1 MSNLFIN
8 QLKTVALQC
17 RRNVVTQIFNA
28 RSGHPGGSLSC
39 IDILVY
45 LFKYANIGSPNTE
58 SHLILSKGHAAPA
71 LYAVAA
77 EFGLIPHLELLSF
90 RKINGLLQGHPHVQT
105 TPWVNTS
112 TGSLGQGFSVSVGM
126 ALGFKHQIKMDRVY
140 AILGDGEMQ
149 EGEVWEAAMSAAH
162 FNLDNLCVV
171 VDYNKLQSDNLNEN
185 IMSLESLRDK
195 WSAFNWNVIEID
207 GHDFENIEM
216 AFNSAVSNPRKPT
229 VIIAN
234 TIKGKGISYMESVP
248 TWHGSVTMRN
258 QELEQALRDLNTPET
273 DIPKYLDGSIW
284 SDTK

>member
-1 MSNLFIN
+1 MN
-8 QLKTVALQC
+8 QLKSMASQC
-17 RRNVVTQIFNA
+17 RRNVVAQIFNA

-45 LFKYANIGSPNTE
+45 LFKHGHIGSSDAK

-77 EFGLIPHLELLSF
+77 EFGLIPHNELLSF

-112 TGSLGQGFSVSVGM
+112 TGSLGQGFSVSLGM
-126 ALGFKHQIKMDRVY
+126 ALGFKHQNKTDRVY

-162 FNLDNLCVV
+162 FKLDNLCVV
-171 VDYNKLQSDNLNEN
+171 IDYNKLQSDNLNEN

-207 GHDFENIEM
+207 GHDFEKIEV
-216 AFNSAVSNPRKPT
+216 AFSSAINTPCKPT
-229 VIIAN
+229 VIIAH
-234 TIKGKGISYMESVP
+234 TIKGKGVSFMESVP
-248 TWHGSVTMRN
+248 SWHGSVTMRN
-258 QELEQALRDLNTPET
+258 EELEQALRDLETPES
-273 DIPKYLDGSIW
+273 DIPKYLDSSIW
-284 SDTK
+284 SANK